1 MNTQFHDKIRRL
13 AVLLAIAT
21 AFTALAAAPALG
33 QDRPASSYYKPQDL
47 QRMSDSWAARG
58 GVLTNVPASSYYL
71 PQDLQRMSD
80 SWAARGGV
88 LTNVPAS
95 SYYLPQQIETMSQ
108 GWAARGGPL
117 PASAKVTT
125 GRDGFD
131 WGDFGIG
138 AVAMLGLVLLGGG
151 LVAGAHY
158 IRRDVRAQP
167 AA

>member
-1 MNTQFHDKIRRL
+1 MATRFHDKIRRL
-13 AVLLAIAT
+13 GVLLAIAT
-21 AFTALAAAPALG
+21 ALMALVAPPALG
-33 QDRPASSYYKPQDL
+33 TDRPAASYYK
-47 QRMSDSWAARG
+47 
-58 GVLTNVPASSYYL
+58 

-108 GWAARGGPL
+108 SWAARGGSL
-117 PASAKVTT
+117 PAGTRVMTT

-131 WGDFGIG
+131 WADFGIG
-138 AVAMLGLVLLGGG
+138 AAAMLGLVLLGAGIF
-151 LVAGAHY
+151 AGAHY
-158 IRRDVRAQP
+158 SRRDVRARL

>member
-1 MNTQFHDKIRRL
+1 
-13 AVLLAIAT
+13 
-21 AFTALAAAPALG
+21 
-33 QDRPASSYYKPQDL
+33 
-47 QRMSDSWAARG
+47 
-58 GVLTNVPASSYYL
+58 
-71 PQDLQRMSD
+71 MSD

-108 GWAARGGPL
+108 GWAARGGLL
-117 PASAKVTT
+117 PASANVTT
-125 GRDGFD
+125 GGDGID
-131 WGDFGIG
+131 WSDFGIG
-138 AVAMLGLVLLGGG
+138 AAAMLGLVLLGGG

>member
-1 MNTQFHDKIRRL
+1 MTRTIALIIGIAVVALLANPTAFGEGRL
-13 AVLLAIAT
+13 AGSPEQDGVAYFYANERATLA
-21 AFTALAAAPALG
+21 G
-33 QDRPASSYYKPQDL
+33 RPASSYYTPQ
-47 QRMSDSWAARG
+47 
-58 GVLTNVPASSYYL
+58 V
-71 PQDLQRMSD
+71 LQRMSD

-108 GWAARGGPL
+108 GWAARGGLL

-125 GRDGFD
+125 GGDGFD
-131 WGDFGIG
+131 WSDFGIG
-138 AVAMLGLVLLGGG
+138 AAAMLGLVLLGGG
-151 LVAGAHY
+151 FVAGAHY

>member
-1 MNTQFHDKIRRL
+1 MDTRFHDKIRRL
-13 AVLLAIAT
+13 GVLLAIAT

-33 QDRPASSYYKPQDL
+33 QDRPASSYY
-47 QRMSDSWAARG
+47 
-58 GVLTNVPASSYYL
+58 N

-95 SYYLPQQIETMSQ
+95 SYYLPQQIEAMSQ
-108 GWAARGGPL
+108 GWAARGGLL

-125 GRDGFD
+125 GGDGFE

-138 AVAMLGLVLLGGG
+138 AAAMLGLVLLGGG

-158 IRRDVRAQP
+158 IRRDVCAHW

>member
-1 MNTQFHDKIRRL
+1 MNMRFHDKIQRL
-13 AVLLAIAT
+13 GVLLAIAT
-21 AFTALAAAPALG
+21 ASTALVVAPALG
-33 QDRPASSYYKPQDL
+33 QDRPASSYYKPQ
-47 QRMSDSWAARG
+47 
-58 GVLTNVPASSYYL
+58 V
-71 PQDLQRMSD
+71 LQRMSD

-108 GWAARGGPL
+108 GWAARGGLL

-125 GRDGFD
+125 GGDGID

-138 AVAMLGLVLLGGG
+138 AAAMLGLVLLGGG

>member
-1 MNTQFHDKIRRL
+1 MNTWFRDKIRRL
-13 AVLLAIAT
+13 GVLLAIAT
-21 AFTALAAAPALG
+21 ALTALAAVPALG
-33 QDRPASSYYKPQDL
+33 QDRPAASYYK
-47 QRMSDSWAARG
+47 
-58 GVLTNVPASSYYL
+58 

-108 GWAARGGPL
+108 SWAARGGLL
-117 PASAKVTT
+117 PASAKVTA

-138 AVAMLGLVLLGGG
+138 AAAMLGLVLLGGG
-151 LVAGAHY
+151 LGAGAHY